1 MSSFFKRICSLFLIL
16 LLCFT
21 QYGCDGFRGPPDS
34 VVKDAL
40 ELKIQLKHRFFD
52 EFLDLEEDTAEILR
66 VKVHSR
72 SYVLDEA
79 SEMLSVSGD
88 VDCKFPGL
96 SNVVN
101 VPFLVFLKNG
111 EKGESWSLVEPS
123 SFSNELP
130 LEWTTFPLP
139 IKD

>member
-21 QYGCDGFRGPPDS
+21 QYGCDGFRNPPDS

-72 SYVLDEA
+72 SYVLEEA
-79 SEMLSVSGD
+79 SELLSVSGD
-88 VDCKFPGL
+88 VDCKFPGF

-101 VPFLVFLKNG
+101 LPFLVFLKNG

>member
-1 MSSFFKRICSLFLIL
+1 MSSFLKRICSLFLIL

-21 QYGCDGFRGPPDS
+21 QYGCDGFRNPPDS

-40 ELKIQLKHRFFD
+40 ELKMQLKHRFFD

-88 VDCKFPGL
+88 VDCKFPGF

-139 IKD
+139 VKD

>member
-1 MSSFFKRICSLFLIL
+1 MSSFLKRICSLFLIL

-21 QYGCDGFRGPPDS
+21 QYGCDGFRNPPDS

-40 ELKIQLKHRFFD
+40 ELKIQLKHRIFD

-72 SYVLDEA
+72 SYVLEET

-88 VDCKFPGL
+88 VDCKFPGF

>member
-21 QYGCDGFRGPPDS
+21 QYGCDGFRNPPDS

-66 VKVHSR
+66 VKVYSR

-88 VDCKFPGL
+88 VDCKFPGF

>member
-21 QYGCDGFRGPPDS
+21 QYGCDGFRNPPDS

-40 ELKIQLKHRFFD
+40 ILKIQLKHRFFD

-88 VDCKFPGL
+88 VDCKFPGF

>member
-21 QYGCDGFRGPPDS
+21 QYGCDGFRNPPDS

-88 VDCKFPGL
+88 VDCKFPGF
-96 SNVVN
+96 STVVN

-139 IKD
+139 VKD

>member
-21 QYGCDGFRGPPDS
+21 QYGCDGFRNPPDS

-72 SYVLDEA
+72 SYVLDEE

-88 VDCKFPGL
+88 VDCKFPGF

-130 LEWTTFPLP
+130 LEWTIFPLP

>member
-21 QYGCDGFRGPPDS
+21 QYGCDGFRNPPDS

-72 SYVLDEA
+72 SYVLEEA
-79 SEMLSVSGD
+79 SELLSVSGD
-88 VDCKFPGL
+88 VDCKFPGF

>member
-21 QYGCDGFRGPPDS
+21 QYGCDGFRNPPDS

-40 ELKIQLKHRFFD
+40 ILKIQLKHRFFD

-88 VDCKFPGL
+88 VDCKFPGF
-96 SNVVN
+96 STVVN

>member
-21 QYGCDGFRGPPDS
+21 QYGCDGFRNPPDS

-40 ELKIQLKHRFFD
+40 ELKIQLKHRIFD

-72 SYVLDEA
+72 SYVLEET

-88 VDCKFPGL
+88 VDCKFPGF
-96 SNVVN
+96 STVVN

>member
-21 QYGCDGFRGPPDS
+21 QYGCDGFRNPPDS

-88 VDCKFPGL
+88 VDCKFPGF

>member
-21 QYGCDGFRGPPDS
+21 QYGCDGFRNPPDS

-40 ELKIQLKHRFFD
+40 ELKIQLKHRIFD

-88 VDCKFPGL
+88 VDCKFPGF

>member
-21 QYGCDGFRGPPDS
+21 QYGCDGFRNPPDS

-72 SYVLDEA
+72 SYVLEET

-88 VDCKFPGL
+88 VDCKFPGF

>member
-21 QYGCDGFRGPPDS
+21 QYGCDGFRNPPDS

-72 SYVLDEA
+72 SYVLEEA

-88 VDCKFPGL
+88 VDCKFPGF
-96 SNVVN
+96 STVVN

>member
-1 MSSFFKRICSLFLIL
+1 MSSFLKRICSLFLIL

-21 QYGCDGFRGPPDS
+21 QYGCDGFRNPPDS

-40 ELKIQLKHRFFD
+40 ELKIQLKHRIFD

-79 SEMLSVSGD
+79 SEMLSVAGD
-88 VDCKFPGL
+88 VDCKFPGF